1 MYRVF
6 LLQLVSLKAGVVTGI
21 ELVGDHDT
29 GSDQDQLKL
38 VPMDFFSN
46 KNQGIYLIA
55 YQKLTKVETYLTE
68 KRGRKSLKL
77 QT

>member
-38 VPMDFFSN
+38 VLMDFFQIRI
-46 KNQGIYLIA
+46 KEY
-55 YQKLTKVETYLTE
+55 T
-68 KRGRKSLKL
+68 
-77 QT
+77 